1 MARFART
8 HRPLQRRASRQRGVA
23 TLLIVM
29 ALFFLVSLVA
39 AYASRSLIFEQRTS
53 ANQYRSTQAFEAAEA
68 GVEWALGQ
76 LNAGRVDAACVPT
89 NDLGFDSFR
98 TRYLTV
104 DPVTGLYGA
113 AEWDDAGV
121 LKTRRAGCVRNGAAW
136 VCDCPAAGAPAL
148 AVPAAAGTF
157 AAFRVRFEGGGVPGL
172 LRIVSIGC
180 TAANV
185 NCLET
190 GRGSAGDAAAQV
202 VALVSLAPAMPT
214 SPAAPLTVRGD
225 LDVGA
230 FPLHLANTDAATNG
244 ITIHAGGEVDDDTM
258 DAAKLESVPGA
269 PGGQSVVMKDKSL
282 RDLSADR
289 MFTSFFGAT
298 RATLKRQ
305 PTTVVLDCGAAC
317 GEALRLAVERNPGRP
332 IWVSGDLTVDGDLQ
346 IGTPEAPALVIVE
359 GKVDILS
366 ASARIVGIVYSQAA
380 DWASSGTGIVQ
391 GAVLAEGHL
400 VGASAPAVL
409 FDAPVVN
416 RIRLTTGPMIRV
428 PGGWRDF

>member
-1 MARFART
+1 MTRLARQLRPTRT
-8 HRPLQRRASRQRGVA
+8 MPRHGARQRGVA

-76 LNAGRVDAACVPT
+76 LNAGRVDASCLPT
-89 NDLGFDSFR
+89 NDPAFDSFR
-98 TRYLTV
+98 ERYLTV

-113 AEWDDAGV
+113 AEWNNAGA
-121 LKTRRAGCVRNGAAW
+121 LQTRRAGCVRNGAAW
-136 VCDCPAAGAPAL
+136 TCDCPAAGVPVL
-148 AVPAAAGTF
+148 AVPAGPGTF
-157 AAFRVRFEGGGVPGL
+157 PAFRVRFEGGGVPGL

-185 NCLET
+185 NCLDT
-190 GRGSAGDAAAQV
+190 ARGSAGDAAAQV

-214 SPAAPLTVRGD
+214 SPAAPLTLRGN

-230 FPLHLANTDAATNG
+230 FPLHVANTDAATNG
-244 ITIHAGGEVDDDTM
+244 ITIHAGGTVNAA
-258 DAAKLESVPGA
+258 AAKLESVPGA
-269 PGGQSVVMKDKSL
+269 PGGLSVVDSDPSL
-282 RDLSADR
+282 AGLSADR

-298 RATLKRQ
+298 RSTLKRQ

-317 GEALRLAVERNPGRP
+317 GEALRVAVERNPGRP
-332 IWVSGDLTVDGDLQ
+332 VWVNGDLTVDGDLQ
-346 IGTPEAPALVIVE
+346 IGTPENPALVIVE
-359 GKVDILS
+359 GKIDILS
-366 ASARIVGIVYSQAA
+366 AGTRIVGIVYSQAA
-380 DWASSGTGIVQ
+380 DWASGGTGIVQ
-391 GAVLAEGHL
+391 GAVLAEGNL
-400 VGASAPAVL
+400 AGASAPAVL